1 MAKIF
6 AYAQRW
12 GAGQEEKGHT
22 KGIPSNDSSHQNK
35 FGVTWQLTNRVRR
48 FGHPTRLT
56 SYSVSQSLRAM
67 RKHGPRRHN
76 FTMSFRLLA
85 RVMTARQTRAKKKAR
100 FLSLDF
106 SHTRR
111 KIVFLSSSS
120 VDFITGS
127 FMQIA
132 PTVEGN
138 DMVSLSRTLGDQ
150 YRANWPAQGCLSVSW
165 QSFSGPFIKDAP
177 STSLSMEFDFVRWFL
192 PKGIVRDLF
201 VVVGHPA

>member
-22 KGIPSNDSSHQNK
+22 KGIHSNDSSHQNK
-35 FGVTWQLTNRVRR
+35 FGVTWQLTHRVRR
-48 FGHPTRLT
+48 FGHPTGLT

-132 PTVEGN
+132 RPTYSWRKRHGL
-138 DMVSLSRTLGDQ
+138 SLSHSG
-150 YRANWPAQGCLSVSW
+150 WPISSKLASSGLSVCQLAVIQW
-165 QSFSGPFIKDAP
+165 P
-177 STSLSMEFDFVRWFL
+177 LY
-192 PKGIVRDLF
+192 
-201 VVVGHPA
+201 